1 MDDPLHLG
9 PSLMVKVMAGLG
21 GFLGGATFMAFYKPK
36 GVWDAAVR
44 SSICTGSAII
54 GAVPLLLWFNL
65 GVDND
70 RILFAGS
77 VIGFCAWS
85 VLSLI
90 AHLLMDMQDE
100 KVQFKL
106 PGFIERKSPKE

>member
-1 MDDPLHLG
+1 MEDPLHLG

-54 GAVPLLLWFNL
+54 GAGPLLLWMNMAT
-65 GVDND
+65 DND
-70 RILFAGS
+70 HILLAGS
-77 VIGFCAWS
+77 VIGFCSWS

-90 AHLLMDMQDE
+90 AHLLMDIQDE
-100 KVQFKL
+100 RVQIKL
-106 PGFIERKSPKE
+106 PGFIERKSSKE